1 MTAEAGDES
10 RGAGPGGKAAVPAR
24 GDLLDGLLMSW
35 SGDVP
40 LHDLLAAARRQLRQR
55 AGEHVPAWEEPDAR
69 QSDVQRPEGRDAQR
83 SARHSHD
90 PDREDPREAHG
101 RSDPH
106 DVDVEDPYG
115 DDELLAA
122 ELAASSAMPPGTPVS
137 DPAGS
142 FPGGAT
148 TAGAL
153 PVGTLAGHARLTPGP
168 ALAGWLSGA
177 SPDALDDAALVN
189 SVTGWR
195 KVTSWAQAQELA
207 AIAELGRRRGVTCEV
222 APDRTPVE
230 ELAADFAP
238 NEVALA
244 LTLTQCAADYWMILA
259 VSLASRLPATLAA
272 LRSGKIDLGRAKL
285 IDQCTTPLDSELA
298 GKVEDRVLA
307 KAEHQTTGQLRASLQ
322 RAVISVDPE
331 AAERRRKQAEQNA
344 RVELTG
350 EPEGTASL
358 FGRYLPAAQAAAA
371 WARVSAIAT
380 ALEKGGAAG
389 SIDLLRAQ
397 VFIRLL
403 LGAPLVPP
411 GAAEPSDDAPDPPGS
426 SAGDSP
432 ASPGGPGLSAGD
444 SPASPGDSGPSSPG
458 ESGPSGGDSPPS
470 PDGHGPEDGGS
481 QNSSGPSPDAGSEET
496 SSPGSVDPGDGGS
509 LAPDHEPSGRGADIP
524 GCSWPG
530 IPSLGELPGI
540 SQGALNAQAVSE
552 LLTGRPKL
560 SVLWRTLAGLSGEP
574 GQLGRLG
581 PVTATVARDLAEAA
595 VVDQTCEW
603 RIIVVG
609 LRGQPLAVTRIRAP
623 GRPRPLPAG
632 QPVPGP
638 LSQVVVTVPSGW
650 RSGPDSSRRNPWTG
664 KSGIPRL
671 PAALRRILIAAEACD
686 SGDNSSDDAAC
697 THVRSVPGYRVPPR
711 LRAFLEARDQDC
723 GYPTC
728 RRAAASCD
736 IDHTIP
742 YHLGGLTCE
751 CNTHPH
757 CRRHHRLKGTGA
769 WRLEQPRPGVL
780 RWTTPS
786 RLTHTVYPEP
796 LVA

>member
-1 MTAEAGDES
+1 
-10 RGAGPGGKAAVPAR
+10 
-24 GDLLDGLLMSW
+24 MSW
-35 SGDVP
+35 SGNVP
-40 LHDLLAAARRQLRQR
+40 LDDLLAAARRQLRQR
-55 AGEHVPAWEEPDAR
+55 AGQDVPAWEESDAQQPDR
-69 QSDVQRPEGRDAQR
+69 QHPEGRDAQR
-83 SARHSHD
+83 SARHPHD
-90 PDREDPREAHG
+90 SGRKDPRDAQ
-101 RSDPH
+101 DPP
-106 DVDVEDPYG
+106 DPPGAYAEDPYG

-122 ELAASSAMPPGTPVS
+122 ELAASSAMPPGTPGS
-137 DPAGS
+137 DPAGP
-142 FPGGAT
+142 FAGGARQSG
-148 TAGAL
+148 ARQSGAL
-153 PVGTLAGHARLTPGP
+153 PLGTLAGHARLTPGP

-177 SPDALDDAALVN
+177 SAAALDDAALVN

-207 AIAELGRRRGVTCEV
+207 AIAELGRRRGVTCGV

-244 LTLTQCAADYWMILA
+244 LTLTQCAADCWMSLA
-259 VSLASRLPATLAA
+259 VSLAARLPATLAA
-272 LRSGKIDLGRAKL
+272 LGSGKIDLGRAKL
-285 IDQCTTPLDSELA
+285 IDQFTTPLDGELA
-298 GKVEDRVLA
+298 GKVEDRILA
-307 KAEHQTTGQLRASLQ
+307 KAEQQTTGQLRASLQ

-371 WARVSAIAT
+371 WARVSAIAK

-389 SIDLLRAQ
+389 GIDLLRAQ

-411 GAAEPSDDAPDPPGS
+411 GAPDPPDD
-426 SAGDSP
+426 ATDP
-432 ASPGGPGLSAGD
+432 A
-444 SPASPGDSGPSSPG
+444 
-458 ESGPSGGDSPPS
+458 GPSGGDSPSSATGLGPSGGDSHPS
-470 PDGHGPEDGGS
+470 PGASGPEGGA
-481 QNSSGPSPDAGSEET
+481 SS
-496 SSPGSVDPGDGGS
+496 
-509 LAPDHEPSGRGADIP
+509 APDQEPSGHSASTP
-524 GCSWPG
+524 GYSWPG

-540 SQGALNAQAVSE
+540 SPGALNAQAVSE
-552 LLTGRPKL
+552 LLKGRPKL
-560 SVLWRTLAGLSGEP
+560 SVPWRSLAGLSGEP
-574 GQLGRLG
+574 GQLGRIG
-581 PVTATVARDLAEAA
+581 PVAAAVARDLAEAA
-595 VVDQTCEW
+595 MADQTCEW
-603 RIIVVG
+603 RIVVVG
-609 LRGQPLAVTRIRAP
+609 ARGQLLAVTRIRAP
-623 GRPRPLPAG
+623 DRPRPSSSAEP
-632 QPVPGP
+632 QVPGP
-638 LSQVVVTVPSGW
+638 LSQVIVTVPSGW
-650 RSGPDSSRRNPWTG
+650 LSGQDATRRNLWTC
-664 KSGIPRL
+664 KPSVARL
-671 PAALRRILIAAEACD
+671 PAALRRVLIAAEACD
-686 SGDNSSDDAAC
+686 PGDNSSDDTAC
-697 THVRSVPGYRVPPR
+697 THARSVPGYRVPAR

-728 RRAAASCD
+728 RRAASSCD

-780 RWTTPS
+780 RWTTPA
-786 RLTHTVYPEP
+786 RLTYTVFPEP

>member
-1 MTAEAGDES
+1 M
-10 RGAGPGGKAAVPAR
+10 PAR
-24 GDLLDGLLMSW
+24 T
-35 SGDVP
+35 
-40 LHDLLAAARRQLRQR
+40 
-55 AGEHVPAWEEPDAR
+55 
-69 QSDVQRPEGRDAQR
+69 
-83 SARHSHD
+83 
-90 PDREDPREAHG
+90 
-101 RSDPH
+101 
-106 DVDVEDPYG
+106 
-115 DDELLAA
+115 
-122 ELAASSAMPPGTPVS
+122 PGS

-153 PVGTLAGHARLTPGP
+153 PVGALAGHARLTPGP

-177 SPDALDDAALVN
+177 SPDVLDDAALVN

-272 LRSGKIDLGRAKL
+272 LRSGKIDLGRARL

-331 AAERRRKQAEQNA
+331 AAERRRKQAERNA

-371 WARVSAIAT
+371 WARVSAIAK

-389 SIDLLRAQ
+389 GIDLLRAQ

-403 LGAPLVPP
+403 LGTPLVPP
-411 GAAEPSDDAPDPPGS
+411 GAAEPPDDATDPPGPS
-426 SAGDSP
+426 GGGSP
-432 ASPGGPGLSAGD
+432 ASPGDSGPSGGD
-444 SPASPGDSGPSSPG
+444 SPASPGDSGPS
-458 ESGPSGGDSPPS
+458 GGDSPASPGGPALSAGDSPSS
-470 PDGHGPEDGGS
+470 PDK
-481 QNSSGPSPDAGSEET
+481 
-496 SSPGSVDPGDGGS
+496 PGSP
-509 LAPDHEPSGRGADIP
+509 APDQEPSGRGAGTP

-530 IPSLGELPGI
+530 IPALGELPGI
-540 SQGALNAQAVSE
+540 SQGALATETVRE
-552 LLTGRPKL
+552 LLKGRPRL
-560 SVLWRTLAGLSGEP
+560 SVPWRTLAGLSGEP

-581 PVTATVARDLAEAA
+581 PVTAAVTRDLAEAA
-595 VVDQTCEW
+595 VADQTCEW

-609 LRGQPLAVTRIRAP
+609 VRGQPLAVTRIRAP
-623 GRPRPLPAG
+623 GRPRPRPAG

-650 RSGPDSSRRNPWTG
+650 RCEPDSSRRNPWTG
-664 KSGIPRL
+664 KSSLPGL
-671 PAALRRILIAAEACD
+671 PAALWRILIAAEACD
-686 SGDNSSDDAAC
+686 PGDNSSDDAAC
-697 THVRSVPGYRVPPR
+697 THARSVPGYRVPPR

-751 CNTHPH
+751 CNTYSH
-757 CRRHHRLKGTGA
+757 CRRHHRLKGAGA

-786 RLTHTVYPEP
+786 RLTYAVYPES